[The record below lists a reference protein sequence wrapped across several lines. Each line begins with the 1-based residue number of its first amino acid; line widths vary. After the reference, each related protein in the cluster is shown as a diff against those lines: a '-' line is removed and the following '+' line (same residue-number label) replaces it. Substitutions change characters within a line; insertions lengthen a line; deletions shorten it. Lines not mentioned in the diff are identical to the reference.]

1 MNDKEIKEIEEEF
14 AERFFAQRE
23 MWKKQIWEDYEKEK
37 QKIAEQKK
45 SKGLG
50 DTIKKVTDFLRIPQC
65 GGCKDRQKKL
75 NQLFP
80 YK

>member
-1 MNDKEIKEIEEEF
+1 MNDKEIEEIEEEF

-23 MWKKQIWEDYEKEK
+23 MWKKQIWEEYEKEK
-37 QKIAEQKK
+37 LKIEEQKK

-50 DTIKKVTDFLRIPQC
+50 DTIKKVTDFLHIPQC